1 MIYFEIKDNDSELVK
16 HLKTEANYS
25 IKLQEEK
32 GEKIRRE
39 DVKNAA
45 MGLLRLTQITENYT
59 DLKAIVTKMNDFLRF
74 GMFSPLT
81 LAEGEFIYTKP
92 GLATNRRNPY
102 IHKDLI
108 SVYYDLAYK
117 KVIGEYYDAKN
128 NINYPKMA
136 DNMDYLIPLFT
147 GGEQR
152 VYIIKGTT
160 LTNIY
165 FDKAYLKNKAFV
177 NGWFPKPAI
186 EIPVIRYFIDDKYID
201 FCNYHHVSTHQLRTI
216 FKLHVVQDNSEELEV
231 FGVKFNIKKDALFS
245 KGSTF

>member
-1 MIYFEIKDNDSELVK
+1 MIPFEIKNNDSELVK

-39 DVKNAA
+39 DIKNAA

-81 LAEGEFIYTKP
+81 LAEGEFVYTKP

-102 IHKDLI
+102 VHKDLT

-117 KVIGEYYDAKN
+117 KVIGEYYDARN

-136 DNMDYLIPLFT
+136 DNMNYLIPFST
-147 GGEQR
+147 GGEHR
-152 VYIIKGTT
+152 IYIIKGTT
-160 LTNIY
+160 LTNVY
-165 FDKAYLKNKAFV
+165 FDKAYMRDVSFK

-186 EIPVIRYFIDDKYID
+186 EIPVIRYFIDNYYID
-201 FCNYHHVSTHQLRTI
+201 FCNYHHISVHQLYTT
-216 FKLHVVQDNSEELEV
+216 FKLHVVEDDNKELEI

-245 KGSTF
+245 KRGSF

>member
-1 MIYFEIKDNDSELVK
+1 MIPFEIKDNDSELVK

-39 DVKNAA
+39 DIKNAA

-59 DLKAIVTKMNDFLRF
+59 DLRAIVNRMNDFLRF

-81 LAEGEFIYTKP
+81 LTEGEFIYEKQ
-92 GLATNRRNPY
+92 GLSTNRRNPY
-102 IHKDLI
+102 VHKDLT
-108 SVYYDLAYK
+108 SVYYDLAYRK
-117 KVIGEYYDAKN
+117 IISEYYDAKN

-147 GGEQR
+147 GGEDR
-152 VYIIKGTT
+152 TYIIKGIT

-165 FDKAYLKNKAFV
+165 FDKAYMRNVSFR

-186 EIPVIRYFIDDKYID
+186 EIPVIRYFIDNYYID
-201 FCNYHHVSTHQLRTI
+201 FCNYNHVSTYQLRTA
-216 FKLHVVQDNSEELEV
+216 FKLHVVEDNNEELKI
-231 FGVKFNIKKDALFS
+231 FGVKFNIKKDVLFS

>member
-1 MIYFEIKDNDSELVK
+1 MIPFEIKDNDSELVK

-39 DVKNAA
+39 DIKNAA

-59 DLKAIVTKMNDFLRF
+59 DLKAIVNRMNDFLRF

-81 LAEGEFIYTKP
+81 LAEGEFIYEKQ
-92 GLATNRRNPY
+92 GLSINRRNPY
-102 IHKDLI
+102 VHKDLT
-108 SVYYDLAYK
+108 SVYYDLAYRK
-117 KVIGEYYDAKN
+117 IISEYYDAKN

-147 GGEQR
+147 GGEDR
-152 VYIIKGTT
+152 TYIIKGTT

-165 FDKAYLKNKAFV
+165 FDKAYMRNVSFR

-186 EIPVIRYFIDDKYID
+186 EIPVIRYFIDNYYID
-201 FCNYHHVSTHQLRTI
+201 FCNYNHVSTYQLRTA
-216 FKLHVVQDNSEELEV
+216 FKLHVVEDNNEELKV
-231 FGVKFNIKKDALFS
+231 FGVKFNIKKDVLFS

>member
-1 MIYFEIKDNDSELVK
+1 MIPFKIKNNDSELVK
-16 HLKTEANYS
+16 HIKAEANYS
-25 IKLQEEK
+25 MKLQEEK
-32 GEKIRRE
+32 GESIRQD
-39 DVKNAA
+39 DVERAA
-45 MGLLRLTQITENYT
+45 IGLLHLTEITEGYT
-59 DLKAIVTKMNDFLRF
+59 DLKAIVNRMNDFLRF

-81 LAEGEFIYTKP
+81 LTEGEFVYVKP

-102 IHKDLI
+102 VHKDLT
-108 SVYYDLAYK
+108 SVYYDLAYR

-147 GGEQR
+147 GEEDR
-152 VYIIKGTT
+152 TYIIKGTT

-165 FDKAYLKNKAFV
+165 FDKAYMRDVSFS

-186 EIPVIRYFIDDKYID
+186 EIPVIRYFMDNYYID
-201 FCNYHHVSTHQLRTI
+201 FCNFHHVSVNKLRTS
-216 FKLHVVQDNSEELEV
+216 FKLHVVQDDNEELKT

-245 KGSTF
+245 KGSAF

>member
-1 MIYFEIKDNDSELVK
+1 MISFEINNNDSELIK
-16 HLKTEANYS
+16 HLKNEANYA

-32 GEKIRRE
+32 GESIKRE
-39 DVKNAA
+39 DIKNAA
-45 MGLLRLTQITENYT
+45 MGLLRLTQITENYA
-59 DLKAIVTKMNDFLRF
+59 DLKAIVNRMNDFLRF

-81 LAEGEFIYTKP
+81 LVEGEFVYIKP

-102 IHKDLI
+102 VHKDLI
-108 SVYYDLAYK
+108 SVFYELAYK
-117 KVIGEYYDAKN
+117 KIIGEYYDAKN

-136 DNMDYLIPLFT
+136 EDVGELNPLFK
-147 GGEQR
+147 GGEDR
-152 VYIIKGTT
+152 TYIIKGGI

-165 FDKAYLKNKAFV
+165 FDKAYLKDIAFV

-186 EIPVIRYFIDDKYID
+186 EVPVIRYFIDGKYID
-201 FCNYHHVSTHQLRTI
+201 FCNYHHASTHQLRTM
-216 FKLHVVQDNSEELEV
+216 FKLHVVQDNNEELKP